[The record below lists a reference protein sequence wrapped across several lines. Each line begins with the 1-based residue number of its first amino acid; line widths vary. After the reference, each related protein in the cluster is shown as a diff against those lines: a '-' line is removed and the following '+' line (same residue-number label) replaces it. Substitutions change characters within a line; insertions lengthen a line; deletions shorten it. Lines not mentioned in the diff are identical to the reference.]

1 VKIHNT
7 VADPTMVND
16 SKVNSTNEY
25 NLASMRQPQ
34 KRRQARDGGC
44 TQQNW
49 SCYNEAV
56 QKDLDDINMIQ
67 NESSIC
73 KSQQEGGNKPLNHER
88 DCRSLKIRC

>member
-1 VKIHNT
+1 
-7 VADPTMVND
+7 MVND